1 MSVPSLIDLRTSDSS
16 KHVFAL
22 KVEIMTTS
30 YATVSEALA
39 DMKRRGF
46 TIDFNVEL
54 KGNWNPH
61 NLLIV
66 EVHRFEG
73 QTSSDDEAVI
83 YGIETAKGNKGVLV
97 NGYGISSEPVPDDF
111 IRKIRIRH

>member
-1 MSVPSLIDLRTSDSS
+1 ME
-16 KHVFAL
+16 K
-22 KVEIMTTS
+22 S

-39 DMKRRGF
+39 DMKLRGF
-46 TIDFNVEL
+46 IIDFNVEL

-73 QTSSDDEAVI
+73 ETSSDDEAVV

-97 NGYGISSEPVPDDF
+97 NGYGISSDPVPDEF
-111 IRKIRIRH
+111 IRRVRIQH